1 MFDPSFTA
9 MLGLWTCS
17 QTTMATYAG
26 NLDAFGLVYAV
37 SDILRDSGTNTLV
50 IREGLGQQMESGTLK
65 VCDETWQR
73 RVLDAVAALYS
84 TLF

>member
-1 MFDPSFTA
+1 
-9 MLGLWTCS
+9 
-17 QTTMATYAG
+17 MATYAG

-37 SDILRDSGTNTLV
+37 SDILRDSGANTLV
-50 IREGLGQQMESGTLK
+50 IREGLGQQMESALSFKVDLK

-73 RVLDAVAALYS
+73 RVLDAVAAFYS